1 MDDQGAQYQRS
12 QLLGADDAGEDMK
25 QLDIRNV
32 AEAEILEMMLTLAPN
47 AGPAIKRSSVIR
59 KQLKTYQAAALYWMA
74 EEFNLDG
81 SRIMEIGTFLGY
93 STSVIAQAAPRA
105 HITTMNPKPKEVET
119 ARKNLSKCRNV
130 TFVTMASWD
139 YYPAAPCNI
148 EMVFVDGDHKRVR
161 RDLPWWNLLAY
172 GGLMLFHDYTIESC
186 APVVAAVDQLC
197 ASQKKVAPD
206 VVIIDSDGV
215 GMAGVYKTNYTGW
228 PGVR

>member
-1 MDDQGAQYQRS
+1 MDDQGQEYQRS

-93 STSVIAQAAPRA
+93 STSIIAQAAPRA

-148 EMVFVDGDHKRVR
+148 EMVFVDGDH
-161 RDLPWWNLLAY
+161 
-172 GGLMLFHDYTIESC
+172 YTIESC

-215 GMAGVYKTNYTGW
+215 GMAGIYKTNYTGW